1 MILIPRRAV
10 PGHQPGDG
18 LLPLYVVADGEAD
31 TTITVLRRILRN
43 NATIAEFVGA
53 TASHL
58 RRFRG
63 FEAKNA
69 AAILEKLW
77 NWARS
82 FRSDPLCSEFHR
94 VIRTSAPLWRNLFE
108 VSSRPTDH
116 TGSFIDTP
124 QFYVSN
130 LANHLIITRGS
141 PLEAIALTELWVS
154 TGIFDA
160 MEASLLEVMRYGT
173 ENEQVEFCRDLAR
186 IYHGI
191 SYGPQGNPAFTSLM
205 QQQLPRPR
213 TIRLLWD
220 ISIRLAGSGVNQV
233 APSHACRIV
242 VLALEQMY
250 TIPNACRRRGCAKTS
265 TARCTRCRLE
275 YCGNECQKRDWKY
288 HKLVCGIRMDMEPAV
303 RDAAY
308 RVTRSWTGH

>member
-1 MILIPRRAV
+1 MILIPRRSV
-10 PGHQPGDG
+10 SGHQNG
-18 LLPLYVVADGEAD
+18 LLPLYIVAEGEAD

-43 NATIAEFVGA
+43 NATISEFVGA

-94 VIRTSAPLWRNLFE
+94 VVRTSAPLWSSLFDA
-108 VSSRPTDH
+108 SSRSTDH
-116 TGSFIDTP
+116 PGSFIDTP
-124 QFYVSN
+124 QFYVIN
-130 LANHLIITRGS
+130 LANHLIITRDS
-141 PLEAIALTELWVS
+141 SSEAIALTELWVS

-160 MEASLLEVMRYGT
+160 MEVSLREVARCGT
-173 ENEQVEFCRDLAR
+173 EDEQVEFCGDLAR

-220 ISIRLAGSGVNQV
+220 ISLRLSGTDVNRV
-233 APSHACRIV
+233 ASSHACRIV
-242 VLALEQMY
+242 VLALEQMFA
-250 TIPNACRRRGCAKTS
+250 IPNACNRRGCARIS

-275 YCGNECQKRDWKY
+275 YCGTECQKR
-288 HKLVCGIRMDMEPAV
+288 
-303 RDAAY
+303 
-308 RVTRSWTGH
+308 

>member
-1 MILIPRRAV
+1 VQLFIFLMILIPRRAV

-173 ENEQVEFCRDLAR
+173 ENEQVEFCSAFSYTR
-186 IYHGI
+186 YPEMFNQFSQGI
-191 SYGPQGNPAFTSLM
+191 SHAFITVSAM
-205 QQQLPRPR
+205 GHKAILP
-213 TIRLLWD
+213 LHL
-220 ISIRLAGSGVNQV
+220 
-233 APSHACRIV
+233 
-242 VLALEQMY
+242 
-250 TIPNACRRRGCAKTS
+250 
-265 TARCTRCRLE
+265 
-275 YCGNECQKRDWKY
+275 
-288 HKLVCGIRMDMEPAV
+288 
-303 RDAAY
+303 
-308 RVTRSWTGH
+308 